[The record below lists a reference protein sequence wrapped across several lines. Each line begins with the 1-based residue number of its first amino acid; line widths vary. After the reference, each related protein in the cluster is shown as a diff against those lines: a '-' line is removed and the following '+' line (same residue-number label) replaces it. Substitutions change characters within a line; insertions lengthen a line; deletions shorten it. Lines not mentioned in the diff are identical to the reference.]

1 MSFKLSG
8 ELKERARKLRN
19 LVNQLIEEANKIL
32 QDSVNNSDPIG
43 SDDNINC
50 DGNPLLVALEKLGS
64 DNNGLKRLAR
74 RWKESLFWGVRG
86 LDTVDVDPIKS
97 IVADIAGEIEYLS
110 GLIVHFSEDIKLKFP
125 ETILPLHQASAWC
138 RYIVSEL
145 VGDVP
150 IQNFKKMID
159 SLAELCIRTIK
170 RAEQIADY
178 IDAYE
183 IHKLE
188 ESGIIPSSPEMGAS
202 ERGIASEE
210 DVKKL
215 FELEEKPVKPSEVS
229 DERLGKIKLTKRQ
242 EEILRVLCKENRKM
256 FAREIADSIGLSHG
270 RVRTLCA
277 PLCKLG
283 LIKSNIDPKEGGYEI
298 TEFGRKYVEFID
310 SNK

>member
-32 QDSVNNSDPIG
+32 QDSINNSDPIS
-43 SDDNINC
+43 SDDDINC
-50 DGNPLLVALEKLGS
+50 DGNPLLVALKKLGS
-64 DNNGLKRLAR
+64 DDNGLKKLAR

-86 LDTVDVDPIKS
+86 LDTVDVEPIKN
-97 IVADIAGEIEYLS
+97 IVANIAGEIEYLS

-150 IQNFKKMID
+150 IQNFKKMVD

-188 ESGIIPSSPEMGAS
+188 ESGIVPSSPGMGVS

-210 DVKKL
+210 DVNKL
-215 FELEEKPVKPSEVS
+215 FKLEEMLQTPSEI
-229 DERLGKIKLTKRQ
+229 DEEKLGKIKLNERQ
-242 EEILRVLCKENRKM
+242 KEILRVLYKEQRRM
-256 FAREIADSIGLSHG
+256 FAREVGDKIGLSPG
-270 RVRTLCA
+270 RVRTLCS

-283 LIKSNIDPKEGGYEI
+283 LLKSSFDQKEGGYEI
-298 TEFGRKYVEFID
+298 TEFGKKYVEFLD
-310 SNK
+310 SNM

>member
-64 DNNGLKRLAR
+64 DNNSLKRLAR

-97 IVADIAGEIEYLS
+97 IVANIAGEIEYLS

-277 PLCKLG
+277 P
-283 LIKSNIDPKEGGYEI
+283 
-298 TEFGRKYVEFID
+298 
-310 SNK
+310 